1 MQPTKRMSP
10 RPMSPKML
18 SWNKKLAMWRKNHRR
33 ADGSLPS
40 LKAAM
45 KACKGRRVS
54 TKRCRRRKS
63 FRKHRK
69 APGQYSPKKAS
80 PVRSARPVFGPQ
92 TRQAYEKRTGLK
104 VQSAQKKQQ
113 SPVQKK
119 QKPAVFG
126 QKAPATFMFVPG
138 TVKKQQ
144 SPAAQKKQQKPAQK
158 KQQSPAAQ
166 KKQQKPAQKKQ
177 QQLSFGQRVFG
188 GPAQKKQQKPAQRKP
203 QFGQKA
209 QAKPAPA
216 MRFA

>member
-1 MQPTKRMSP
+1 MKRMSP

-40 LKAAM
+40 LKSAM

-54 TKRCRRRKS
+54 TKKCRRRKS

-80 PVRSARPVFGPQ
+80 PKNMSPVQKKQSPAVQKKQQAPSLLSGLFG
-92 TRQAYEKRTGLK
+92 
-104 VQSAQKKQQ
+104 SAQKKQQ
-113 SPVQKK
+113 SPAAQK
-119 QKPAVFG
+119 KPAVFG
-126 QKAPATFMFVPG
+126 QKAPANPMFVPG

-144 SPAAQKKQQKPAQK
+144 SPAKQQKPAQK

-166 KKQQKPAQKKQ
+166 KKQQKPAQ
-177 QQLSFGQRVFG
+177 
-188 GPAQKKQQKPAQRKP
+188 RKP
-203 QFGQKA
+203 QLGQKA

-216 MRFA
+216 LRFT

>member
-1 MQPTKRMSP
+1 MKRMSP

-40 LKAAM
+40 LKSAM

-54 TKRCRRRKS
+54 TKKCRRRKS

-80 PVRSARPVFGPQ
+80 PKNMSPVQKKQSPAVQKKQQAPSLLSGLFG
-92 TRQAYEKRTGLK
+92 
-104 VQSAQKKQQ
+104 SAQKKQQ
-113 SPVQKK
+113 SPAAQK
-119 QKPAVFG
+119 KPAVFG
-126 QKAPATFMFVPG
+126 QKAPANPMFVRG
-138 TVKKQQ
+138 TAKKQ

-158 KQQSPAAQ
+158 KQQM
-166 KKQQKPAQKKQ
+166 
-177 QQLSFGQRVFG
+177 SFGQRAFG
-188 GPAQKKQQKPAQRKP
+188 GPKKQSPAKQQKPAQRKP
-203 QFGQKA
+203 QLGQKA

-216 MRFA
+216 MRFT

>member
-1 MQPTKRMSP
+1 MVTKRMSP

-40 LKAAM
+40 LKSAM

-63 FRKHRK
+63 FRKHRVASRK
-69 APGQYSPKKAS
+69 RMSPLRKAS
-80 PVRSARPVFGPQ
+80 
-92 TRQAYEKRTGLK
+92 
-104 VQSAQKKQQ
+104 AQMKAKLSPKKQQ
-113 SPVQKK
+113 SPAKK
-119 QKPAVFG
+119 KPAVFG
-126 QKAPATFMFVPG
+126 QKAPANPMFVPG

-144 SPAAQKKQQKPAQK
+144 SPAAQKKQQK
-158 KQQSPAAQ
+158 
-166 KKQQKPAQKKQ
+166 QQKPAQKKQ
-177 QQLSFGQRVFG
+177 QK
-188 GPAQKKQQKPAQRKP
+188 PAQKKQQKPAQRKP

>member
-1 MQPTKRMSP
+1 MQPMKRMSP

-54 TKRCRRRKS
+54 TKRCRRRRS
-63 FRKHRK
+63 FRKHRV
-69 APGQYSPKKAS
+69 ASPKRTSPLRKAS
-80 PVRSARPVFGPQ
+80 AQMKAKLSP
-92 TRQAYEKRTGLK
+92 KRTGLK
-104 VQSAQKKQQ
+104 VQSAQKKQR
-113 SPVQKK
+113 
-119 QKPAVFG
+119 KPAVFG
-126 QKAPATFMFVPG
+126 QKAPANPMFVPG

-166 KKQQKPAQKKQ
+166 KKQQKQQKQQKPAQKKQ
-177 QQLSFGQRVFG
+177 QS
-188 GPAQKKQQKPAQRKP
+188 PAAQKKQQKQQKPAQKKP
-203 QFGQKA
+203 QFGPNARQGA
-209 QAKPAPA
+209 MFGRPA
-216 MRFA
+216 RFA

>member
-1 MQPTKRMSP
+1 METKRMSP
-10 RPMSPKML
+10 RPRSPKQVN
-18 SWNKKLAMWRKNHRR
+18 WNKKLSMWRKNHRR

-45 KACKGRRVS
+45 KACKGRRAS

-63 FRKHRK
+63 FRKHRV
-69 APGQYSPKKAS
+69 ASPRKMSPLHKAS
-80 PVRSARPVFGPQ
+80 
-92 TRQAYEKRTGLK
+92 
-104 VQSAQKKQQ
+104 VQMKAKLSPKKQQ
-113 SPVQKK
+113 SPVAQKK
-119 QKPAVFG
+119 QQKPAVFG

-144 SPAAQKKQQKPAQK
+144 SPAAQKKQQ
-158 KQQSPAAQ
+158 SPAAQ

-177 QQLSFGQRVFG
+177 QS
-188 GPAQKKQQKPAQRKP
+188 PAAQKKQQKPAQRKP

>member
-1 MQPTKRMSP
+1 MKRMSP

-18 SWNKKLAMWRKNHRR
+18 SWNKKLAMWRKNHRK

-40 LKAAM
+40 LKSAM

-54 TKRCRRRKS
+54 TKKCRRRSS

-80 PVRSARPVFGPQ
+80 P
-92 TRQAYEKRTGLK
+92 KRMSPLRK
-104 VQSAQKKQQ
+104 ASAQMKAKLSPKKKQQ
-113 SPVQKK
+113 SPAQKK

-126 QKAPATFMFVPG
+126 QKAPANPMFVRG
-138 TVKKQQ
+138 TAKKQQ

-166 KKQQKPAQKKQ
+166 KKQQSPA
-177 QQLSFGQRVFG
+177 
-188 GPAQKKQQKPAQRKP
+188 AQKKQQKPAQRKP

>member
-1 MQPTKRMSP
+1 MKRMSP

-40 LKAAM
+40 LKSAM
-45 KACKGRRVS
+45 KACKGRRPS
-54 TKRCRRRKS
+54 TKKCRRRSS

-69 APGQYSPKKAS
+69 APGQYSPKRAS
-80 PVRSARPVFGPQ
+80 PKNMSPLRNVSAQMKTKLSAKKQQSP
-92 TRQAYEKRTGLK
+92 
-104 VQSAQKKQQ
+104 SAQKKQ
-113 SPVQKK
+113 

-126 QKAPATFMFVPG
+126 QKAPANPMFVRG
-138 TVKKQQ
+138 TAKKQQ
-144 SPAAQKKQQKPAQK
+144 SPA
-158 KQQSPAAQ
+158 
-166 KKQQKPAQKKQ
+166 
-177 QQLSFGQRVFG
+177 
-188 GPAQKKQQKPAQRKP
+188 AQKKQQKPAQRKP

>member
-1 MQPTKRMSP
+1 MKRMSP

-40 LKAAM
+40 LKSAM

-54 TKRCRRRKS
+54 TKKCRRRKS

-80 PVRSARPVFGPQ
+80 PKNMSPVQKKQSPAVQKKQQAPSLLSGLFG
-92 TRQAYEKRTGLK
+92 
-104 VQSAQKKQQ
+104 SAQKKQQ
-113 SPVQKK
+113 SPAAQK
-119 QKPAVFG
+119 KPAVFG
-126 QKAPATFMFVPG
+126 QKAPANPMFVPG
-138 TVKKQQ
+138 AV
-144 SPAAQKKQQKPAQK
+144 KKQQKPAQK
-158 KQQSPAAQ
+158 KQQSPA
-166 KKQQKPAQKKQ
+166 KQQKPAQKKQ
-177 QQLSFGQRVFG
+177 QS
-188 GPAQKKQQKPAQRKP
+188 PAAQKKQQKPAQRKP

-216 MRFA
+216 LRFT

>member
-1 MQPTKRMSP
+1 MKRMSP
-10 RPMSPKML
+10 RPRSPKQAN
-18 SWNKKLAMWRKNHRR
+18 WNKKLSVWRKNHRR

-54 TKRCRRRKS
+54 TKKCRRRSS

-69 APGQYSPKKAS
+69 APGQYSPKRMSPLRKAS
-80 PVRSARPVFGPQ
+80 AQMKAKLSPKKQQKP
-92 TRQAYEKRTGLK
+92 
-104 VQSAQKKQQ
+104 AQKKQQ
-113 SPVQKK
+113 SPAQKK

-144 SPAAQKKQQKPAQK
+144 KPAQK
-158 KQQSPAAQ
+158 KQQSPA
-166 KKQQKPAQKKQ
+166 
-177 QQLSFGQRVFG
+177 
-188 GPAQKKQQKPAQRKP
+188 AQKKQQKPAQRKP